1 MEKEEQLKE
10 WEPNIVAV
18 FKRIMGWDVT
28 PRIYYTSSSDFRQK
42 RKEIVEKIDCR
53 DTDCDDTESDICAME
68 FIRGEK
74 EDAILVKTDSPACE
88 NEKIFSRCIWHE
100 LGHFVILAEEDPEFR
115 HYMEEDLPWDEY
127 TMLGHWFWG
136 EFAAEAIAFYVADEN
151 RKASGNFG
159 PEKGDWPPQL
169 KKSTFNTLSIVANDA
184 LQHMNFSLFI
194 HALSSYYARL
204 LKDCIYISYRKAE
217 PGKEATAISTVPK
230 DYQELMYGLLEI
242 LEGRMK
248 YEDFWNG
255 DLDLFQKIGYVIS
268 ELRLIQSLEALCG

>member
-1 MEKEEQLKE
+1 MSTKENTL
-10 WEPNIVAV
+10 
-18 FKRIMGWDVT
+18 
-28 PRIYYTSSSDFRQK
+28 
-42 RKEIVEKIDCR
+42 
-53 DTDCDDTESDICAME
+53 ESI
-68 FIRGEK
+68 
-74 EDAILVKTDSPACE
+74 
-88 NEKIFSRCIWHE
+88 
-100 LGHFVILAEEDPEFR
+100 DPEIISSLNTCNNSYLKNIILQIINY
-115 HYMEEDLPWDEY
+115 HPDIKESAMK
-127 TMLGHWFWG
+127 
-136 EFAAEAIAFYVADEN
+136 III
-151 RKASGNFG
+151 
-159 PEKGDWPPQL
+159 KGDWPPQL

-204 LKDCIYISYRKAE
+204 FKDCIYISYRKAK

-255 DLDLFQKIGYVIS
+255 DLDLFQKIVYVIS